1 MKALFRRLH
10 RWCGLTVA
18 GLLCISAITGSLI
31 AFEHEL
37 DRLINPQ
44 LFRTGNLRQAM
55 PVDALIARIEA
66 QEPQV
71 RVAQMPLD
79 TPPGEARE
87 VHVAPRPQA
96 GGPTAAPRFDR
107 LFVDPA
113 TARILGR
120 RQWGAWQGDR
130 AHLMPWLNRFHRT
143 LTLPGRLGNRLLGG
157 AAIAWLG
164 LSLAGLYLTLPARQR
179 GRAAALPRG
188 TRLRAYLA
196 RWRPAWQMPWKGPRF
211 RFVNDLHRALGLW
224 LLPLALCSALT
235 GIYLNLG
242 NEVFKPV
249 VSLFGHI
256 TPHPLARLPQR
267 DGRQADGR
275 LPAGAQLPAAQ
286 ALEQAQSLLPAEA
299 LHYQP
304 WYLAPLPQQGAYRIA
319 FKEPGLREAAW
330 RVRYEQVFIDS
341 RSGSLLARFGY
352 PSGTGADRFLVWMY
366 PLHSGKLWGLPGR
379 VLICLAGLGTAA
391 LCIAGVLRW
400 TFKKKS

>member
-1 MKALFRRLH
+1 
-10 RWCGLTVA
+10 
-18 GLLCISAITGSLI
+18 
-31 AFEHEL
+31 
-37 DRLINPQ
+37 
-44 LFRTGNLRQAM
+44 
-55 PVDALIARIEA
+55 
-66 QEPQV
+66 
-71 RVAQMPLD
+71 
-79 TPPGEARE
+79 
-87 VHVAPRPQA
+87 
-96 GGPTAAPRFDR
+96 
-107 LFVDPA
+107 
-113 TARILGR
+113 
-120 RQWGAWQGDR
+120 
-130 AHLMPWLNRFHRT
+130 
-143 LTLPGRLGNRLLGG
+143 
-157 AAIAWLG
+157 
-164 LSLAGLYLTLPARQR
+164 
-179 GRAAALPRG
+179 
-188 TRLRAYLA
+188 
-196 RWRPAWQMPWKGPRF
+196 MPWKGPRF
-211 RFVNDLHRALGLW
+211 RLVNDLHRALGLW

-249 VSLFGHI
+249 VGLFGHI

-275 LPAGAQLPAAQ
+275 LPAGAQLSAAQ
-286 ALEQAQSLLPAEA
+286 ALEQAQSLLPTEA
-299 LHYQP
+299 RHYQP